1 MTPLLASP
9 VLAALVIAEH
19 EHHEAASA
27 WLAGLDSFA
36 LCPFTEAA
44 TIRFLLRLGESPQT
58 ALEVAAGIRQHPRC
72 VSWPAQLPFTDLAAT
87 DLDNAE
93 DLTEVY
99 LMALAVSHGE
109 RLATLDPGLAA
120 RFADRTILIPR

>member
-19 EHHEAASA
+19 EHHAAA
-27 WLAGLDSFA
+27 ATWFAGLDSFA
-36 LCPFTEAA
+36 ICPFTEAA

-58 ALEVAAGIRQHPRC
+58 ALDVVTGIRQHPKC
-72 VSWPAQLPFTDLAAT
+72 VSWPAQLPFTDVAAA
-87 DLDNAE
+87 DLDTAD

-99 LMALAVSHGE
+99 LMALAAAHGE
-109 RLATLDPGLAA
+109 RLATLDPGLAS
-120 RFADRTILIPR
+120 RFADRTVLVPR